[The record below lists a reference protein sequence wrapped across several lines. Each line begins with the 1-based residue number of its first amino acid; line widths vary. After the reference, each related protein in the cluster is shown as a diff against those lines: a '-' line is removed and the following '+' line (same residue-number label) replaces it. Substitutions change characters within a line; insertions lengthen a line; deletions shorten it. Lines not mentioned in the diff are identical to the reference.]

1 MLEILSIGE
10 GKLQLSE
17 HQITHEVKRQDGHKE
32 IDSQEKPLQKED
44 ENVSTLKELVIRLKD
59 ELAIKT
65 TQVNVLEEE
74 LSSIKQKLVIKAKVS
89 EQSIENVQES
99 QVRKL
104 LDLEIADLER
114 TVAELSRLL
123 KEKNQQLYIIQEES
137 LAQQSTITCLSE
149 KISSLEKQKQAVDEQ
164 LLAYEEIEVKAGQ
177 LREED
182 LKESYATVS
191 QKFLIL
197 EENFRKS
204 RDRHRSNI
212 RILQA
217 DMDSLRRELNS
228 ARKEL
233 ESSKEQFE
241 KYKVRAHSVL
251 KQQKQNAAGANTS
264 ETSDVESESVIENMK
279 RQIDYLEKQL
289 QMERDATKTA
299 RDDCEVMAQKHQHV
313 LLEQKKEWRN
323 RLDEVKQ
330 NAKDMAK
337 ELRKQLDLQHEK
349 LSAEYQ
355 KKLEEKDAEYGQT
368 IEKLKNELGEVQKM
382 SAQAPTAPLQEMA
395 AAGGD
400 FSTLERQAGEGSESV
415 TPPQQPL
422 HQQLPWEL
430 VPATGATPL
439 ETLLE
444 PISHLAELL
453 NESECNNLR
462 MTEQIRVLKEEI
474 RRHERNYER
483 QKHAVNLEYLKNII
497 MKFVTLR
504 GGSEK
509 ERLVPLG
516 HLTGAATYLRWTG
529 FVG

>member
-1 MLEILSIGE
+1 ML
-10 GKLQLSE
+10 
-17 HQITHEVKRQDGHKE
+17 
-32 IDSQEKPLQKED
+32 
-44 ENVSTLKELVIRLKD
+44 N
-59 ELAIKT
+59 
-65 TQVNVLEEE
+65 
-74 LSSIKQKLVIKAKVS
+74 
-89 EQSIENVQES
+89 ES
-99 QVRKL
+99 Q
-104 LDLEIADLER
+104 
-114 TVAELSRLL
+114 VAELSRLL

-164 LLAYEEIEVKAGQ
+164 LLAYEEMVANLEEEMLKSQKCEEELQKSKVRLESEVKAGQ

-212 RILQA
+212 RILQS

-368 IEKLKNELGEVQKM
+368 IEKLKNELGEVHKM

-422 HQQLPWEL
+422 Q
-430 VPATGATPL
+430 PALDG
-439 ETLLE
+439 LLR
-444 PISHLAELL
+444 SLL
-453 NESECNNLR
+453 GR
-462 MTEQIRVLKEEI
+462 IVLKEKLDAAGTFSKLI
-474 RRHERNYER
+474 
-483 QKHAVNLEYLKNII
+483 KIDLENPNNII
-497 MKFVTLR
+497 GIAAFDIGLAAKMNKECLVENMKEESLVAQRLVYDEVSAAGGVAEVDVTDKMIDMVRSSNIKWKEDLER
-504 GGSEK
+504 KKK
-509 ERLVPLG
+509 ERLDVLDAERKKKR
-516 HLTGAATYLRWTG
+516 TAAL
-529 FVG
+529 VKELESKKQKLMEDAQLQVSMLQQEIESLKQ